1 MVPQL
6 PITVFK
12 VRLHESH
19 YKTGFLDLQS
29 LGTFF
34 FFLLI
39 FTGMAKITFFSAHSC
54 NHVRIYIQP
63 WILMT
68 TFDLKKLLLF
78 LSCEPH
84 ADITESS
91 LFCPRSLLL

>member
-34 FFLLI
+34 FFPAY
-39 FTGMAKITFFSAHSC
+39 FYWDGQ
-54 NHVRIYIQP
+54 NN
-63 WILMT
+63 
-68 TFDLKKLLLF
+68 LLL
-78 LSCEPH
+78 S
-84 ADITESS
+84 T
-91 LFCPRSLLL
+91 LL

>member
-19 YKTGFLDLQS
+19 YRTGFLDLQS
-29 LGTFF
+29 FKTFFF

-39 FTGMAKITFFSAHSC
+39 FTGMAKITFFSAHSS

-68 TFDLKKLLLF
+68 TFDLKKLLF

-84 ADITESS
+84 ADITESF
-91 LFCPRSLLL
+91 LFGPSSLLF